1 MLVWVVFRSL
11 KNGKM
16 FILRVKKFFPLN
28 KIPMFVSVE
37 QNNSEQTIFKSRNL
51 LLRNANEQQ
60 CMSNVELLNRT
71 TIRKHFKQTN

>member
-16 FILRVKKFFPLN
+16 FIFSVEKFFPLN

-37 QNNSEQTIFKSRNL
+37 QNNREQTIFKSRNL